1 MTAEVNLAKLRLP
14 TFSSKHTS
22 IWFRRAEASFKNA
35 GITSEETRANCVL
48 EIIPEAVLETI
59 APWLD
64 MQPGVL
70 KYSKLKEWILKFFSL
85 ATQQKLDRLLS
96 FPAQLEQQ
104 TLSRHH
110 KFGTRS
116 TASLP
121 FQTERRSTTRLN
133 CGGDAFHRPA
143 VRTNTTSS
151 MAHHGRSE
159 DQPDQADQHA
169 AILVTNPTTDA
180 VWSSNV
186 RPVHHQQPSDKTTIN
201 NPHN

>member
-35 GITSEETRANCVL
+35 GITSEETRAKCVP

-59 APWLD
+59 APLLD

-70 KYSKLKEWILKFFSL
+70 KYSKLKEGILKFFSL
-85 ATQQKLDRLLS
+85 TTQQRLDKLLS

-110 KFGTRS
+110 KFSTGS

-121 FQTERRSTTRLN
+121 FQTEKRSTTRMH

-151 MAHHGRSE
+151 MADPTE
-159 DQPDQADQHA
+159 DQLDQADQHA
-169 AILVTNPTTDA
+169 AILATNPTTDA
-180 VWSSNV
+180 VSYSNV

>member
-1 MTAEVNLAKLRLP
+1 MARYATWCPEILKAEGMDSEVLLLSNTAEIRQTALLP
-14 TFSSKHTS
+14 SSS
-22 IWFRRAEASFKNA
+22 
-35 GITSEETRANCVL
+35 
-48 EIIPEAVLETI
+48 
-59 APWLD
+59 
-64 MQPGVL
+64 
-70 KYSKLKEWILKFFSL
+70 
-85 ATQQKLDRLLS
+85 
-96 FPAQLEQQ
+96 EQQ

-121 FQTERRSTTRLN
+121 FQTERRSTTRMN

>member
-35 GITSEETRANCVL
+35 GITSEETRANCVP

-70 KYSKLKEWILKFFSL
+70 KYSKLKERILKFFSL
-85 ATQQKLDRLLS
+85 TTQQRLDRLLS
-96 FPAQLEQQ
+96 SQLSLSSN

-121 FQTERRSTTRLN
+121 FQTEKRSTTRMN

-151 MAHHGRSE
+151 MADPTE
-159 DQPDQADQHA
+159 DQLDQADQHA
-169 AILVTNPTTDA
+169 AILATNPTTDA
-180 VWSSNV
+180 VSSSNV
-186 RPVHHQQPSDKTTIN
+186 RPVHHQQPSDK
-201 NPHN
+201 PP

>member
-1 MTAEVNLAKLRLP
+1 MTAEVNRAKLRLP

-35 GITSEETRANCVL
+35 GITSEETRAKCVP

-59 APWLD
+59 ALWLD

-70 KYSKLKEWILKFFSL
+70 KYSKLKEGILKFFSL
-85 ATQQKLDRLLS
+85 TTQQRLDRLLS

-121 FQTERRSTTRLN
+121 FQTEKRSTTRMN
-133 CGGDAFHRPA
+133 YGGDAFHRPA

-151 MAHHGRSE
+151 MADPTE
-159 DQPDQADQHA
+159 DQLGQADQHA
-169 AILVTNPTTDA
+169 AILATNPTTDA
-180 VWSSNV
+180 VSYSNV

>member
-1 MTAEVNLAKLRLP
+1 
-14 TFSSKHTS
+14 
-22 IWFRRAEASFKNA
+22 
-35 GITSEETRANCVL
+35 
-48 EIIPEAVLETI
+48 
-59 APWLD
+59 
-64 MQPGVL
+64 MQLGVL

-85 ATQQKLDRLLS
+85 ATQQRLDRLLS

-159 DQPDQADQHA
+159 DQ
-169 AILVTNPTTDA
+169 LVTNPTTDA

-186 RPVHHQQPSDKTTIN
+186 RPVHHQQPSDKTHKQPSQLMKLKDGVYGYHRRYEDGAFKCAPGCTYKPKN
-201 NPHN
+201 